1 MDDGVMMLRKTTL
14 VALALI
20 LALAAA
26 GMAVYKSD
34 WFQREYLYPFP
45 YREKVFHYA
54 TEREVDPFLIAAVI
68 RTESKFVPTARS
80 PKGAIGLMQMMPETG
95 QWVAGQLD
103 QRGFSPAMLTDPDTS
118 IRFGA
123 WYLASLKKEFKD
135 NEILVLAAYNG
146 GRGNVNQWMRQM
158 NWDRNFREIEKIPY
172 QETREYVRKV
182 LSAREKYRAL
192 YGR

>member
-1 MDDGVMMLRKTTL
+1 MLRKTTL
-14 VALALI
+14 VALALV

-34 WFQREYLYPFP
+34 WFQREYIYPFP
-45 YREKVFHYA
+45 YREKVFRYA
-54 TEREVDPFLIAAVI
+54 AESEVDPFLIAAVI
-68 RTESKFVPTARS
+68 RTESKFIPGARS
-80 PKGAIGLMQMMPETG
+80 PKGAMGLMQMMPETG

-103 QRGFSPAMLTDPDTS
+103 LQDFSPAMLTDPDTS

-158 NWDRNFREIEKIPY
+158 NWDRNFRDTDRIPY
-172 QETREYVRKV
+172 KETREYVKKV
-182 LSAREKYRAL
+182 LSAREKYRSL